1 MLEGGCLLGGKGT
14 YSDVF
19 YKEYCQAAD
28 ASTKSI
34 VHGM

>member
-19 YKEYCQAAD
+19 YKEYCWYGE
-28 ASTKSI
+28 SYK
-34 VHGM
+34 